1 MKPDTTYTKS
11 GDVNIAY
18 QVFGSGSIDLVYI
31 PGWISNIDLMWACS
45 ELVHFLNELGK
56 IARIILFDKRGTG
69 LSDRIVEFP
78 TLEERMD
85 DIRAVMDAVDS
96 KKAVLFGHSEGG
108 SVSALFA
115 ATYPNRTV
123 SLVAFGIFAKRI
135 YALESPWAPTNQER
149 QRVYDMIENNW
160 GSGEMNLES
169 LAPSKANDTVFMDWL
184 KSGSGNLMQVMAII
198 KMCI

>member
-1 MKPDTTYTKS
+1 MKPDTKYTKS

-31 PGWISNIDLMWACS
+31 PGWISNIDLMWACP

-56 IARIILFDKRGTG
+56 ITRIILFDKRGTG

-85 DIRAVMDAVDS
+85 DIRAAMDAVHS
-96 KKAVLFGHSEGG
+96 KKAVLFCHSEGG
-108 SVSALFA
+108 SFSALFA
-115 ATYPNRTV
+115 AAYPNRTV

-135 YALESPWAPTNQER
+135 YAPEYPWAPTN
-149 QRVYDMIENNW
+149 
-160 GSGEMNLES
+160 
-169 LAPSKANDTVFMDWL
+169 
-184 KSGSGNLMQVMAII
+184 
-198 KMCI
+198 

>member
-1 MKPDTTYTKS
+1 MKPDTKYTKS

-78 TLEERMD
+78 TLEERID

-96 KKAVLFGHSEGG
+96 KKAVLFG
-108 SVSALFA
+108 L
-115 ATYPNRTV
+115 
-123 SLVAFGIFAKRI
+123 
-135 YALESPWAPTNQER
+135 
-149 QRVYDMIENNW
+149 DM
-160 GSGEMNLES
+160 
-169 LAPSKANDTVFMDWL
+169 
-184 KSGSGNLMQVMAII
+184 
-198 KMCI
+198 